1 MTEDKLKQME
11 DFLAE
16 LEKRFQDLDHVA
28 ATNAYRDIREDAVS
42 RAFELCHWIYK
53 LKQFLGEK
61 Q

>member
-11 DFLAE
+11 DFLAD
-16 LEKRFQDLDHVA
+16 LEKRFQHLDHVA
-28 ATNAYRDIREDAVS
+28 ATCADREDRNDAIS

-53 LKQFLGEK
+53 LKQILGEK